1 MKCKIEGGIQ
11 NYTRNTS
18 ISIDFYTHATVSR
31 EDTRHI
37 QFHHFSQFVNYFA
50 YFPKYYSI
58 RTSSDPK
65 FNLLTFKMLNK
76 SKTGLLSRDEF
87 YDIYKTLE
95 FSWRLMKRQE
105 NPMDGSC
112 CKPCSSIRKTIT
124 NWVRSL
130 YFDYVINGII
140 LLNII
145 NIVLE
150 TTFKDDVDVS
160 AALNYVEC
168 VFVLIYL
175 LEMII
180 KIFGLGRS
188 SAVSCS

>member
-1 MKCKIEGGIQ
+1 
-11 NYTRNTS
+11 
-18 ISIDFYTHATVSR
+18 
-31 EDTRHI
+31 
-37 QFHHFSQFVNYFA
+37 
-50 YFPKYYSI
+50 
-58 RTSSDPK
+58 
-65 FNLLTFKMLNK
+65 
-76 SKTGLLSRDEF
+76 
-87 YDIYKTLE
+87 
-95 FSWRLMKRQE
+95 MKRQE

-160 AALNYVEC
+160 AALNYVEF
-168 VFVLIYL
+168 VFVLIYI

-188 SAVSCS
+188 SAVS